1 MSSPPPG
8 YNPDASQLHGGTDAP
23 IAKVMGGG
31 GGGPEGYNETQS
43 LLQGG
48 TDAPIVKMTGGAG
61 TTKEA
66 AAVAAEAA
74 ADKAEAEAA
83 KAQTLADS
91 AERERV
97 AAHQATTNANHALPN
112 YNNIVALEQA
122 ATSKATNAKAAA
134 ATAKAAALAARAAAL
149 AARAAADKAAAA
161 RAAANKEKMKDI
173 AKEAADKAKAKVTFA
188 PNAKLENGKGSPEKF
203 KKELTVITIQA
214 EVYEPSFSQEDTT
227 EIREF
232 MRSFSLK
239 NPGLMPRYLELIT
252 SFRKRA
258 TEKWFKYSNSKP
270 QTPPFPSVAA
280 STLPVHK
287 LVEVLPQTTANIIII
302 PPIKGNYE
310 KFLRSVEFLYA
321 NNIINEN
328 DSVENAV
335 IVFMSPLFG
344 KDADAQR
351 LLYSFLSLQEKNV
364 TSVFALQ
371 GDDADSREV
380 GAQFYEGTLNTD
392 TIFLNYLNPSYLL
405 LPRKVGGYD
414 GILFTSDTGPEPM
427 FPKIKNK
434 RYTPVSELLKRK
446 SAFSF
451 NANTESDD
459 TFKNYLTFASGNGST
474 ELPATKADIEICGN
488 LKTVFDMKDM
498 KPFQISDVDDIYV
511 LRLEKDRRPLLCANL
526 MYTDEKFE
534 SGELDP
540 AFHTAA
546 TVEVYVDGQKWT
558 FRDPRQSEYRNV
570 LDKIAESLDVPTSRN
585 LVMQN
590 WERAIYSASEAG
602 FLNHV
607 NLSPRILSETFG
619 SDVWKKM
626 VAKFLNNLVTS
637 NCFED
642 TDILSK
648 GQCEDTRIFLNE
660 VFNRLFMMDSV
671 KEGELVVPPLKFPPL
686 PRGQGATTIVW
697 PPELEE
703 MKDDEFRM
711 TEPLGSLDITQ
722 NSNTKTSFI
731 ELIVIHKPSFVRS
744 ARRLRINSEMVKAEI
759 APGGPIGEAA
769 IFNEILEDLKEDYP
783 DFLFIY

>member
-74 ADKAEAEAA
+74 AVAAEAEAA
-83 KAQTLADS
+83 KAQTLADT
-91 AERERV
+91 AERERL
-97 AAHQATTNANHALPN
+97 AAHQATTNANNASPN
-112 YNNIVALEQA
+112 YNNIVALEEA

-149 AARAAADKAAAA
+149 AARAAADK
-161 RAAANKEKMKDI
+161 EKMKDI
-173 AKEAADKAKAKVTFA
+173 AKEAADKAKAKVRFA
-188 PNAKLENGKGSPEKF
+188 QNAKKENGKGSLEKV
-203 KKELTVITIQA
+203 KKQLTVITIQA

-258 TEKWFKYSNSKP
+258 TTKWATYFTNLKP
-270 QTPPFPSVAA
+270 QTPPFPSVVVP
-280 STLPVHK
+280 TLPVHK

-321 NNIINEN
+321 NNIINET
-328 DSVENAV
+328 DSLVVNAV

-414 GILFTSDTGPEPM
+414 GILFTSDTGPEPK
-427 FPKIKNK
+427 FPKIKKNK
-434 RYTPVSELLKRK
+434 TYTPVSELLKRK

-703 MKDDEFRM
+703 MKDDEFKM
-711 TEPLGSLDITQ
+711 KEPLGSLDITQ

-744 ARRLRINSEMVKAEI
+744 ARRLRINTEKVEAEI
-759 APGGPIGEAA
+759 ARGGSIGEAEV
-769 IFNEILEDLKEDYP
+769 FNEILEDLKEDYP

>member
-31 GGGPEGYNETQS
+31 GGAPDGYNESQS

-48 TDAPIVKMTGGAG
+48 TDAPIVKMTGGG
-61 TTKEA
+61 DKEDA
-66 AAVAAEAA
+66 AAAAAEAEAVKAEAA
-74 ADKAEAEAA
+74 AKKAEA
-83 KAQTLADS
+83 
-91 AERERV
+91 
-97 AAHQATTNANHALPN
+97 N
-112 YNNIVALEQA
+112 
-122 ATSKATNAKAAA
+122 A
-134 ATAKAAALAARAAAL
+134 ATATMESTDIEGDMAIDLMLDAKYTAEKEARAKALAARAAAVK
-149 AARAAADKAAAA
+149 ARALADSTKAPVKTVV
-161 RAAANKEKMKDI
+161 R
-173 AKEAADKAKAKVTFA
+173 FA
-188 PNAKLENGKGSPEKF
+188 PGTKPKNGKGSLEKF
-203 KKELTVITIQA
+203 KKELTVSAIQA
-214 EVYEPSFSQEDTT
+214 EVYEPSFSHEDIT
-227 EIREF
+227 EIRDF
-232 MRSFSLK
+232 IRSFSLK
-239 NPGLMPRYLELIT
+239 NPGIMERYLELMR
-252 SFRKRA
+252 SFRKRSTAKWA
-258 TEKWFKYSNSKP
+258 TYPNKLKP

-280 STLPVHK
+280 PTLPVHK
-287 LVEVLPQTTANIIII
+287 LVEVLPPTTSNIIII

-328 DSVENAV
+328 DIVENAV
-335 IVFMSPLFG
+335 IIFMYPLFG
-344 KDADAQR
+344 KDANTQR
-351 LLYSFLSLQEKNV
+351 LLYSFLSLQEKNIA
-364 TSVFALQ
+364 SVFALQ

-380 GAQFYEGTLNTD
+380 GPQFYERIDNTD

-405 LPRKVGGYD
+405 LPRKVGDYD
-414 GILFTSDTGPEPM
+414 GILFTSDVGIEPK
-427 FPKIKNK
+427 FPKIKNNK
-434 RYTPVSELLKRK
+434 TYTPVSDLLKAKK

-451 NANTESDD
+451 NANAQSDD

-474 ELPATKADIEICGN
+474 ELPATKADVEICGN
-488 LKTVFDMKDM
+488 LKTVFDMKGIN
-498 KPFQISDVDDIYV
+498 PFQISDVDDIYI
-511 LRLEKDRRPLLCANL
+511 LRLGMDTRPLLCTTL
-526 MYTDEKFE
+526 MYDAEKFE

-540 AFHTAA
+540 AFHTAG

-558 FRDPRQSEYRNV
+558 FRDPRQSEYTSV
-570 LDKIAESLDVPTSRN
+570 LDKIAEGPDATTSRN

-590 WERAIYSASEAG
+590 WERGIYSASEAG

-607 NLSPRILSETFG
+607 NLSPRILSETFD

-648 GQCEDTRIFLNE
+648 GQCEDTRIFLNS

-703 MKDDEFRM
+703 MKDDEFTM
-711 TEPLGSLDITQ
+711 TEPLGSLDITK
-722 NSNTKTSFI
+722 NETTRTSFI

-744 ARRLRINSEMVKAEI
+744 ARRLRINTEKVNAEI
-759 APGGPIGEAA
+759 AAGTSIGEAEV
-769 IFNEILEDLKEDYP
+769 FNEILEDLKEDYP

>member
-31 GGGPEGYNETQS
+31 GGGPDGYNESQS

-48 TDAPIVKMTGGAG
+48 TDAPIVKMTGGG
-61 TTKEA
+61 PEEDA
-66 AAVAAEAA
+66 AAAAAEAEAVKAEAA
-74 ADKAEAEAA
+74 AKKAEA
-83 KAQTLADS
+83 
-91 AERERV
+91 
-97 AAHQATTNANHALPN
+97 N
-112 YNNIVALEQA
+112 
-122 ATSKATNAKAAA
+122 A
-134 ATAKAAALAARAAAL
+134 ATATMESAGIEGDMAIDLMLDAKYTAEKEAKAKALAARAAAVK
-149 AARAAADKAAAA
+149 ARALADSTKAPVKTVV
-161 RAAANKEKMKDI
+161 R
-173 AKEAADKAKAKVTFA
+173 FA
-188 PNAKLENGKGSPEKF
+188 PGTKPKNGKGSLEKF
-203 KKELTVITIQA
+203 KKELTVSAIQA
-214 EVYEPSFSQEDTT
+214 EVYEPSFSHEDIT
-227 EIREF
+227 EIRDF
-232 MRSFSLK
+232 IRSFSLK
-239 NPGLMPRYLELIT
+239 NPGIMERYLELMR

-258 TEKWFKYSNSKP
+258 TTKWATYSTKLTP
-270 QTPPFPSVAA
+270 QTPPFRSVAA
-280 STLPVHK
+280 PTLPVHK
-287 LVEVLPQTTANIIII
+287 LVEVLPPTTSNIIII

-328 DSVENAV
+328 DIVQNAV
-335 IVFMSPLFG
+335 IIFMYPLFG
-344 KDADAQR
+344 KDANTQR
-351 LLYSFLSLQEKNV
+351 LLYSFLSLQEKNIA
-364 TSVFALQ
+364 SVFALQ
-371 GDDADSREV
+371 GDDAESIEI
-380 GAQFYEGTLNTD
+380 GPQFYERIVNTD

-405 LPRKVGGYD
+405 LPRKVGDYD
-414 GILFTSDTGPEPM
+414 GILFTSDVGLDPK

-434 RYTPVSELLKRK
+434 TYTPVSELLKTK

-451 NANTESDD
+451 NANAQSDD

-474 ELPATKADIEICGN
+474 ELPATKADVEICGN
-488 LKTVFDMKDM
+488 LKTVFDMKGIN
-498 KPFQISDVDDIYV
+498 PFQISDVDDIYI
-511 LRLEKDRRPLLCANL
+511 LRLGMDTRPLLCTTL
-526 MYTDEKFE
+526 MYDAEKFE

-540 AFHTAA
+540 AFHTAG

-558 FRDPRQSEYRNV
+558 FRDPRQSEYTSV
-570 LDKIAESLDVPTSRN
+570 LDKIAEGPDAPTSRN

-590 WERAIYSASEAG
+590 WERGIYSASEAG

-607 NLSPRILSETFG
+607 NLSPRILSETFD
-619 SDVWKKM
+619 SDVWKKE
-626 VAKFLNNLVTS
+626 VAKFLKNLVIS

-648 GQCEDTRIFLNE
+648 GQCEDTRIFLNS

-703 MKDDEFRM
+703 MKDDEFTM
-711 TEPLGSLDITQ
+711 TEPLGSLDITK
-722 NSNTKTSFI
+722 NETTRTSFI

-744 ARRLRINSEMVKAEI
+744 ARRLRINTEKVNAEI
-759 APGGPIGEAA
+759 AAGTSIGEAEV
-769 IFNEILEDLKEDYP
+769 FNEILEDLKEDYP

>member
-31 GGGPEGYNETQS
+31 GGAPDGYNESQS

-48 TDAPIVKMTGGAG
+48 TDVPIVKMTGGAG

-66 AAVAAEAA
+66 AAVAAEAEA
-74 ADKAEAEAA
+74 VKAEAAA
-83 KAQTLADS
+83 VA
-91 AERERV
+91 AEKERV
-97 AAHQATTNANHALPN
+97 AAHQATTNANSALPS
-112 YNNIVALEQA
+112 YNNLVALEQA
-122 ATSKATNAKAAA
+122 ATLKAENAKAAA
-134 ATAKAAALAARAAAL
+134 ATARAAATAKAAAVASAQ
-149 AARAAADKAAAA
+149 KA
-161 RAAANKEKMKDI
+161 KIKGI
-173 AKEAADKAKAKVTFA
+173 AKEAADKARVRFA
-188 PNAKLENGKGSPEKF
+188 PNAAQENGKGSLEQHKRVV
-203 KKELTVITIQA
+203 TAIQA

-232 MRSFSLK
+232 IRSFSLK
-239 NPGLMPRYLELIT
+239 NPGIMERYLELMT
-252 SFRKRA
+252 SFRERA
-258 TEKWFKYSNSKP
+258 TKKWFTYSSRLKP
-270 QTPPFPSVAA
+270 QTPSFPTVAA
-280 STLPVHK
+280 PTLPVHK
-287 LVEVLPQTTANIIII
+287 LVEVLPLTTANIIII
-302 PPIKGNYE
+302 PPIKGDYE

-321 NNIINEN
+321 NSVINEN
-328 DSVENAV
+328 DIVDENAV

-351 LLYSFLSLQEKNV
+351 LLYSFLSLQEKNIA
-364 TSVFALQ
+364 SVFALQ

-380 GAQFYEGTLNTD
+380 GPQFYERIVNTD

-414 GILFTSDTGPEPM
+414 GILFTSDVGVDPK

-434 RYTPVSELLKRK
+434 TYTPVSELLKTK

-451 NANTESDD
+451 NANVQSDE

-474 ELPATKADIEICGN
+474 DLPATKADIEICGN

-498 KPFQISDVDDIYV
+498 NPFQISDVDDIYV
-511 LRLEKDRRPLLCANL
+511 LRLENDRRPLLCANL

-540 AFHTAA
+540 AFHIA
-546 TVEVYVDGQKWT
+546 TTIEVYVDGQKWT
-558 FRDPRQSEYRNV
+558 FRDPRQSEYTRV
-570 LDKIAESLDVPTSRN
+570 LDKIAEGPDATTSRN

-590 WERAIYSASEAG
+590 WERGIYSASEAG

-642 TDILSK
+642 TDILSR

-671 KEGELVVPPLKFPPL
+671 KEGELVVPPLKFSPL
-686 PRGQGATTIVW
+686 PPGQGVTPIAW
-697 PPELEE
+697 PTELEYIE
-703 MKDDEFRM
+703 TGEYEAPEEFESISPTNDG
-711 TEPLGSLDITQ
+711 TE
-722 NSNTKTSFI
+722 NTKHI
-731 ELIVIHKPSFVRS
+731 DVIVIHRKSSQRKYG
-744 ARRLRINSEMVKAEI
+744 RLRIRLPTDGTNLSA
-759 APGGPIGEAA
+759 GPV
-769 IFNEILEDLKEDYP
+769 FTEILEDLKEDYP

>member
-48 TDAPIVKMTGGAG
+48 TDAPIVKMTGGG
-61 TTKEA
+61 PKEDA

-74 ADKAEAEAA
+74 AVAAETEADKAEAEA
-83 KAQTLADS
+83 
-91 AERERV
+91 
-97 AAHQATTNANHALPN
+97 
-112 YNNIVALEQA
+112 
-122 ATSKATNAKAAA
+122 KAAA
-134 ATAKAAALAARAAAL
+134 AAAKKATEYESPGEGDTDDDMAIDLMLTRLYDAETAAKAKAVAARAAAV
-149 AARAAADKAAAA
+149 AARAAAVKA
-161 RAAANKEKMKDI
+161 RALADSTKEPVKKDVRFNSS
-173 AKEAADKAKAKVTFA
+173 AKK
-188 PNAKLENGKGSPEKF
+188 ENGKGSPETF
-203 KKELTVITIQA
+203 KKQLTVITIQA

-258 TEKWFKYSNSKP
+258 TEKWFEYSNSKP
-270 QTPPFPSVAA
+270 QTPPFPSVATP
-280 STLPVHK
+280 TLPVHK
-287 LVEVLPQTTANIIII
+287 LVEVLPPTTANIIII

-328 DSVENAV
+328 DIVENAV

-344 KDADAQR
+344 KDANTQR

-434 RYTPVSELLKRK
+434 RYTPVSELLKAKKR

-451 NANTESDD
+451 NASAESDD

-540 AFHTAA
+540 AFHTAG

-558 FRDPRQSEYRNV
+558 FRDPRQSEYTRV
-570 LDKIAESLDVPTSRN
+570 LDKIAEGSEAPTSRN

-697 PPELEE
+697 PPELEYIE
-703 MKDDEFRM
+703 KGEYEAPQEFESISARTDEKTGAQQM
-711 TEPLGSLDITQ
+711 DI
-722 NSNTKTSFI
+722 
-731 ELIVIHKPSFVRS
+731 IVIHKKSSQRS
-744 ARRLRINSEMVKAEI
+744 YARLRINLNKATPEDGDL
-759 APGGPIGEAA
+759 AAGPVFAG
-769 IFNEILEDLKEDYP
+769 ILEDLTEDYP

>member
-48 TDAPIVKMTGGAG
+48 TDAPIVKMTGGG
-61 TTKEA
+61 EKEELVNKLQSELKIEEEKLPQNIDMIGILKGQLA
-66 AAVAAEAA
+66 AAK
-74 ADKAEAEAA
+74 KA
-83 KAQTLADS
+83 LADS
-91 AERERV
+91 
-97 AAHQATTNANHALPN
+97 TKP
-112 YNNIVALEQA
+112 
-122 ATSKATNAKAAA
+122 
-134 ATAKAAALAARAAAL
+134 
-149 AARAAADKAAAA
+149 
-161 RAAANKEKMKDI
+161 KEKKGVSFTPNTKHKNGPAHPKD
-173 AKEAADKAKAKVTFA
+173 T
-188 PNAKLENGKGSPEKF
+188 LS
-203 KKELTVITIQA
+203 IQA

-239 NPGLMPRYLELIT
+239 NPGLMPRYLELMT

-258 TEKWFKYSNSKP
+258 TEKWFEYSNSKP
-270 QTPPFPSVAA
+270 QTPPFPSADVP
-280 STLPVHK
+280 TLPVHK
-287 LVEVLPQTTANIIII
+287 LVEVLPPTTANIIII

-328 DSVENAV
+328 DIVENAV

-344 KDADAQR
+344 KNADAQR

-371 GDDADSREV
+371 GDDVDSREV

-703 MKDDEFRM
+703 MKDDEFKM
-711 TEPLGSLDITQ
+711 KEPLGSLDITQ

>member
-1 MSSPPPG
+1 MVFFTLGKDVNILQMSSPPPG

-48 TDAPIVKMTGGAG
+48 TDAPIVKMTGGG
-61 TTKEA
+61 PKEDA
-66 AAVAAEAA
+66 AAVAAEAEA
-74 ADKAEAEAA
+74 VKAEAAAKKAEANAATATMESAGIEGDMAIDLMLDAKYADEKAA
-83 KAQTLADS
+83 KA
-91 AERERV
+91 
-97 AAHQATTNANHALPN
+97 
-112 YNNIVALEQA
+112 
-122 ATSKATNAKAAA
+122 KAV
-134 ATAKAAALAARAAAL
+134 AARAAAVK
-149 AARAAADKAAAA
+149 ARALADSTKAPVKKGV
-161 RAAANKEKMKDI
+161 RFNS
-173 AKEAADKAKAKVTFA
+173 
-188 PNAKLENGKGSPEKF
+188 NAKLENGKGSPEKF
-203 KKELTVITIQA
+203 KKELTVTAIQA

-258 TEKWFKYSNSKP
+258 TEKWFEYSNSKP
-270 QTPPFPSVAA
+270 QTPPFPSVTAP
-280 STLPVHK
+280 TLPVHK
-287 LVEVLPQTTANIIII
+287 LVEVLPPTTANIIII

-328 DSVENAV
+328 DIVENAV

-344 KDADAQR
+344 KNADAQR
-351 LLYSFLSLQEKNV
+351 LLYSFLSLQEKNIA
-364 TSVFALQ
+364 SVFALQ

-380 GAQFYEGTLNTD
+380 GPQFYKETLNTD

-414 GILFTSDTGPEPM
+414 GILFTSDVGAEPM

-434 RYTPVSELLKRK
+434 TYTPVSDLLKAKK

-451 NANTESDD
+451 NANAQSDD

-540 AFHTAA
+540 AFHTAG

-558 FRDPRQSEYRNV
+558 FRDPRQSEYTRV
-570 LDKIAESLDVPTSRN
+570 LDKIAEGSEAPTSRN

-602 FLNHV
+602 FLNHI
-607 NLSPRILSETFG
+607 NLSPRILSDTFG

-648 GQCEDTRIFLNE
+648 GQCEDTRIFLSE

-671 KEGELVVPPLKFPPL
+671 KEGELVVPPLKFPPP

-703 MKDDEFRM
+703 MKDDEFTM
-711 TEPLGSLDITQ
+711 TEPLGSLDITK
-722 NSNTKTSFI
+722 NSNTRTSFI

-744 ARRLRINSEMVKAEI
+744 ARRLRINTEKVEAEI
-759 APGGPIGEAA
+759 AAGRSIGEAEV
-769 IFNEILEDLKEDYP
+769 FNEILEDLKEDYP

>member
-149 AARAAADKAAAA
+149 AARAAADK
-161 RAAANKEKMKDI
+161 EKMKDI
-173 AKEAADKAKAKVTFA
+173 AKEAADKAKARVRFA
-188 PNAKLENGKGSPEKF
+188 QNAKKENGPGSLEKV
-203 KKELTVITIQA
+203 KKQRTVITIQA

-258 TEKWFKYSNSKP
+258 TTKWATYFTNLKP
-270 QTPPFPSVAA
+270 QTPPFPSVVVP
-280 STLPVHK
+280 TLPVHK
-287 LVEVLPQTTANIIII
+287 LVEVLPPTTANIIII

-328 DSVENAV
+328 DIVENAV

-414 GILFTSDTGPEPM
+414 GILFTSDTGAEPK
-427 FPKIKNK
+427 FPKIKKNK
-434 RYTPVSELLKRK
+434 TYTPVSDLLKAKK

-451 NANTESDD
+451 NANTQSDE

-558 FRDPRQSEYRNV
+558 FRDPRQSEYTRV
-570 LDKIAESLDVPTSRN
+570 LDKIAEGSEAPTSRN

-607 NLSPRILSETFG
+607 NLSPRILSDTFG

-703 MKDDEFRM
+703 IKDDEFRM
-711 TEPLGSLDITQ
+711 KEPLGSLDITQ

>member
-31 GGGPEGYNETQS
+31 GGAPDGYNESQS

-48 TDAPIVKMTGGAG
+48 TDVPIVKMTGGAG

-66 AAVAAEAA
+66 AAVAAEAEA
-74 ADKAEAEAA
+74 VKAEAAA
-83 KAQTLADS
+83 VA
-91 AERERV
+91 AEKERV
-97 AAHQATTNANHALPN
+97 AAHQATTNANSALPS
-112 YNNIVALEQA
+112 YNNLVALEQA
-122 ATSKATNAKAAA
+122 ATLKAENAKAAA
-134 ATAKAAALAARAAAL
+134 ATARAAATAKAAAVASAQ
-149 AARAAADKAAAA
+149 KA
-161 RAAANKEKMKDI
+161 KIKGI
-173 AKEAADKAKAKVTFA
+173 AKEAADKARVRFA
-188 PNAKLENGKGSPEKF
+188 PNAAQENGKGSLEQHKRVV
-203 KKELTVITIQA
+203 TAIQA
-214 EVYEPSFSQEDTT
+214 EVYEPSFSQEDTA

-232 MRSFSLK
+232 IRSFSLK
-239 NPGLMPRYLELIT
+239 NPGIMERYLELMR
-252 SFRKRA
+252 SFRERA
-258 TEKWFKYSNSKP
+258 TKKWFTYSSRLKP
-270 QTPPFPSVAA
+270 QTPSFPTVAA
-280 STLPVHK
+280 PTLPVHK
-287 LVEVLPQTTANIIII
+287 LVEVLPLTTANIIII
-302 PPIKGNYE
+302 PPIKGDYE

-321 NNIINEN
+321 NSVINEN
-328 DSVENAV
+328 DIVDENAV

-351 LLYSFLSLQEKNV
+351 LLYSFLSLQEKNIA
-364 TSVFALQ
+364 SVFALQ

-380 GAQFYEGTLNTD
+380 GPQFYERIVNTD

-414 GILFTSDTGPEPM
+414 GILFTSDVGVDPK

-434 RYTPVSELLKRK
+434 TYTPVSELLKTK

-451 NANTESDD
+451 NANVQSDE

-474 ELPATKADIEICGN
+474 DLPATKADIEICGN

-498 KPFQISDVDDIYV
+498 NPFQISDVDDIYV
-511 LRLEKDRRPLLCANL
+511 LRLENDRRPLLCANL

-540 AFHTAA
+540 AFHIA
-546 TVEVYVDGQKWT
+546 TTIEVYVDGQKWT
-558 FRDPRQSEYRNV
+558 FRDPRQSEYTPV
-570 LDKIAESLDVPTSRN
+570 LDKIAKGPDAITSRN

-590 WERAIYSASEAG
+590 WERGIYSASEAG

-642 TDILSK
+642 TDILSR

-686 PRGQGATTIVW
+686 PPGQGVTPIAW
-697 PPELEE
+697 PTELEYIE
-703 MKDDEFRM
+703 TGEYEAPEEFESISPTNDG
-711 TEPLGSLDITQ
+711 TE
-722 NSNTKTSFI
+722 NTKHI
-731 ELIVIHKPSFVRS
+731 DVIVIHRKSSQRKYG
-744 ARRLRINSEMVKAEI
+744 RLRIRLPTDGTNLSA
-759 APGGPIGEAA
+759 GPV
-769 IFNEILEDLKEDYP
+769 FTEILEDLKEDYP

>member
-1 MSSPPPG
+1 
-8 YNPDASQLHGGTDAP
+8 
-23 IAKVMGGG
+23 MGGG
-31 GGGPEGYNETQS
+31 GGAPDGYNESQS

-48 TDAPIVKMTGGAG
+48 TDVPIVKMTGGAG

-74 ADKAEAEAA
+74 ADKAEADADKAEAVAKKAEANSATAIMESAGREGNVLMLKAKNDDEKAA
-83 KAQTLADS
+83 KA
-91 AERERV
+91 
-97 AAHQATTNANHALPN
+97 
-112 YNNIVALEQA
+112 
-122 ATSKATNAKAAA
+122 KAV
-134 ATAKAAALAARAAAL
+134 AARAAAV
-149 AARAAADKAAAA
+149 AARAAAVKA
-161 RAAANKEKMKDI
+161 RALADSTKAPVEKG
-173 AKEAADKAKAKVTFA
+173 VRFA
-188 PNAKLENGKGSPEKF
+188 PGTNPQNGPGSLEKF
-203 KKELTVITIQA
+203 KKELTVSTIQA

-239 NPGLMPRYLELIT
+239 NPGLMPRYLELMT
-252 SFRKRA
+252 SFGERA
-258 TEKWFKYSNSKP
+258 TKKWVKYSNNSKTP
-270 QTPPFPSVAA
+270 QTPSFPTVAA
-280 STLPVHK
+280 PTLPVHK
-287 LVEVLPQTTANIIII
+287 LVDVLPLTTANIIII
-302 PPIKGNYE
+302 PPIKGDYE

-321 NNIINEN
+321 NSVINEN
-328 DSVENAV
+328 DIVDENAV

-351 LLYSFLSLQEKNV
+351 LLYSFLSLQEKNIA
-364 TSVFALQ
+364 SVFALQ

-380 GAQFYEGTLNTD
+380 GPQFYEGIAESNFTD
-392 TIFLNYLNPSYLL
+392 RVFLNYLNPSYLL
-405 LPRKVGGYD
+405 LPRKVEGYD
-414 GILFTSDTGPEPM
+414 GILFTSDTGADPK

-434 RYTPVSELLKRK
+434 TYTPVSELLKTK

-451 NANTESDD
+451 NPNFQSDE

-474 ELPATKADIEICGN
+474 DLPATKADIEICGN

-498 KPFQISDVDDIYV
+498 NPFQISDVDDIYV
-511 LRLEKDRRPLLCANL
+511 LRLENDRRPLLCANL

-540 AFHTAA
+540 AFHIA
-546 TVEVYVDGQKWT
+546 TTIEVYVDGQKWT
-558 FRDPRQSEYRNV
+558 FRDPRQSEYTPV
-570 LDKIAESLDVPTSRN
+570 LDKIAKGPDALTSRN

-590 WERAIYSASEAG
+590 WERGIYSASEAG

-642 TDILSK
+642 TDILSR

-686 PRGQGATTIVW
+686 PRGQGVTPIAW
-697 PPELEE
+697 PTELEYIE
-703 MKDDEFRM
+703 TGEYEAPEEFESISPTNDG
-711 TEPLGSLDITQ
+711 TE
-722 NSNTKTSFI
+722 NTKHI
-731 ELIVIHKPSFVRS
+731 DVIVIHRKSSQRKYG
-744 ARRLRINSEMVKAEI
+744 RLRIRLPTDGTNLSA
-759 APGGPIGEAA
+759 GPV
-769 IFNEILEDLKEDYP
+769 FTEILEDLKEDYP

>member
-31 GGGPEGYNETQS
+31 GGGAPDGYNESQS

-48 TDAPIVKMTGGAG
+48 TDVPIVKMTGGAG

-66 AAVAAEAA
+66 AAVAAEAEA
-74 ADKAEAEAA
+74 VKAEAAA
-83 KAQTLADS
+83 VA
-91 AERERV
+91 AEKERV
-97 AAHQATTNANHALPN
+97 AAHQATTNANSALPS
-112 YNNIVALEQA
+112 YNNLVALEQA
-122 ATSKATNAKAAA
+122 ATLKAENAKAAA
-134 ATAKAAALAARAAAL
+134 ATAKAAAATA
-149 AARAAADKAAAA
+149 KAAAVA
-161 RAAANKEKMKDI
+161 SAQKAKIKGI
-173 AKEAADKAKAKVTFA
+173 AKEAADKARVRFA
-188 PNAKLENGKGSPEKF
+188 ANAKKENGKGSLEQHKRVV
-203 KKELTVITIQA
+203 TAIQA

-232 MRSFSLK
+232 IRSFSLK
-239 NPGLMPRYLELIT
+239 NPGIMERYLELMR
-252 SFRKRA
+252 SFRERA
-258 TEKWFKYSNSKP
+258 TKKWVKYYSNSRTP

-280 STLPVHK
+280 PTLPVHK
-287 LVEVLPQTTANIIII
+287 LVDVLPLTTANIIII

-328 DSVENAV
+328 DIVDENAV

-344 KDADAQR
+344 KDANTQR
-351 LLYSFLSLQEKNV
+351 LLYSFLSLQEKNIA
-364 TSVFALQ
+364 SVFALQ
-371 GDDADSREV
+371 GDDEDSRGV
-380 GAQFYEGTLNTD
+380 GPQFYEGIVNTD

-405 LPRKVGGYD
+405 LPRKIEGYD
-414 GILFTSDTGPEPM
+414 GILFTSDVGVDPK

-434 RYTPVSELLKRK
+434 TCTPVSELLRTK

-451 NANTESDD
+451 NANVQSDE

-474 ELPATKADIEICGN
+474 ELPAAKADIEICGN
-488 LKTVFDMKDM
+488 MKTVFDMKDM
-498 KPFQISDVDDIYV
+498 NPFQISDVDDIYV
-511 LRLEKDRRPLLCANL
+511 LRLENDRRPLLCANL

-540 AFHTAA
+540 AFHIA
-546 TVEVYVDGQKWT
+546 TTIEVYVDGQKWT
-558 FRDPRQSEYRNV
+558 FRDPRQSEYTRV
-570 LDKIAESLDVPTSRN
+570 LDKIAEGPDATTSRN

-648 GQCEDTRIFLNE
+648 GQCEDTRIFLSE

-703 MKDDEFRM
+703 MKDDEFTM

-722 NSNTKTSFI
+722 NSTTKTSFI

-744 ARRLRINSEMVKAEI
+744 ARRLRINTVKVDDEI
-759 APGGPIGEAA
+759 AAGRSIGEAEV
-769 IFNEILEDLKEDYP
+769 FNEILEDLKEDYP

>member
-31 GGGPEGYNETQS
+31 GGAPDGYNESQS

-48 TDAPIVKMTGGAG
+48 TDVPIVKMTGGAG

-74 ADKAEAEAA
+74 ADKAEADADKAEAVAKKAEANSATAIMESAGREGNVLMLKAKNDDEKAA
-83 KAQTLADS
+83 KA
-91 AERERV
+91 
-97 AAHQATTNANHALPN
+97 
-112 YNNIVALEQA
+112 
-122 ATSKATNAKAAA
+122 KAV
-134 ATAKAAALAARAAAL
+134 AARAAAV
-149 AARAAADKAAAA
+149 AARAAAVKA
-161 RAAANKEKMKDI
+161 RALADSTKAPVEKG
-173 AKEAADKAKAKVTFA
+173 VRFA
-188 PNAKLENGKGSPEKF
+188 PGTNPQNGPGSLEKF
-203 KKELTVITIQA
+203 KKELTVSTIQA

-232 MRSFSLK
+232 IRSFSLK
-239 NPGLMPRYLELIT
+239 NPGIMERYLELMR
-252 SFRKRA
+252 SFRERA
-258 TEKWFKYSNSKP
+258 TKKWFMYSSRLKP
-270 QTPPFPSVAA
+270 QTPSFPTVAA
-280 STLPVHK
+280 PTLPVHK
-287 LVEVLPQTTANIIII
+287 LVEVLPLTTANIIII
-302 PPIKGNYE
+302 PPIKGDYE

-321 NNIINEN
+321 NSVINEN
-328 DSVENAV
+328 DIVDENAV

-344 KDADAQR
+344 KDVDAQR
-351 LLYSFLSLQEKNV
+351 LLYSFLSLQEKNIA
-364 TSVFALQ
+364 SVFALQ

-380 GAQFYEGTLNTD
+380 GPQFYERIVNTD

-414 GILFTSDTGPEPM
+414 GILFTSDVGVDPK

-434 RYTPVSELLKRK
+434 TYTPVSELLKTK

-451 NANTESDD
+451 NANTQSDE

-474 ELPATKADIEICGN
+474 DLPATKADIEICGN

-498 KPFQISDVDDIYV
+498 NPFQISDVDDIYV
-511 LRLEKDRRPLLCANL
+511 LRFENDRRPLLCANL

-540 AFHTAA
+540 AFHIA
-546 TVEVYVDGQKWT
+546 TTIEVYVDGQKWT
-558 FRDPRQSEYRNV
+558 FRDPRQSEYTPV
-570 LDKIAESLDVPTSRN
+570 LDKIAKGPDAITSRN

-590 WERAIYSASEAG
+590 WERGIYSASEAG

-642 TDILSK
+642 TDILSR

-686 PRGQGATTIVW
+686 PRGQGVTPIAW
-697 PPELEE
+697 PTELEYIE
-703 MKDDEFRM
+703 TGEYEAPEEFESISPTNDG
-711 TEPLGSLDITQ
+711 TE
-722 NSNTKTSFI
+722 NTKHI
-731 ELIVIHKPSFVRS
+731 DVIVIHRKSSQRKYG
-744 ARRLRINSEMVKAEI
+744 RLRIRLPTDGTNLSA
-759 APGGPIGEAA
+759 GPV
-769 IFNEILEDLKEDYP
+769 FTEILEDLKEDYP

>member
-31 GGGPEGYNETQS
+31 GGAPDGYNESQS

-48 TDAPIVKMTGGAG
+48 TDVPIVKMTGGAG

-66 AAVAAEAA
+66 AAVAAEAEA
-74 ADKAEAEAA
+74 VKAEAAA
-83 KAQTLADS
+83 VA
-91 AERERV
+91 AEKERV
-97 AAHQATTNANHALPN
+97 AAHQATTNANSALPS
-112 YNNIVALEQA
+112 YNNLVALEQA
-122 ATSKATNAKAAA
+122 ATLKAENAKAAA
-134 ATAKAAALAARAAAL
+134 ATARAAATAKAAAVASAQ
-149 AARAAADKAAAA
+149 KA
-161 RAAANKEKMKDI
+161 KIKGI
-173 AKEAADKAKAKVTFA
+173 AKEAADKARVRFA
-188 PNAKLENGKGSPEKF
+188 PNAAQENGKGSLEQHKRVV
-203 KKELTVITIQA
+203 TAIQA

-232 MRSFSLK
+232 IRSFSLK
-239 NPGLMPRYLELIT
+239 NPGIMERYLELMR
-252 SFRKRA
+252 SFRERA
-258 TEKWFKYSNSKP
+258 TKKWFTYSSRLKP
-270 QTPPFPSVAA
+270 QTPSFPTVAA
-280 STLPVHK
+280 PTLPVHK
-287 LVEVLPQTTANIIII
+287 LVEVLPLTTANIIII
-302 PPIKGNYE
+302 PPIKGDYE

-321 NNIINEN
+321 NSVINEN
-328 DSVENAV
+328 DIVDENAV

-351 LLYSFLSLQEKNV
+351 LLYSFLSLQEKNI

-380 GAQFYEGTLNTD
+380 GPQFYERIVNTD

-414 GILFTSDTGPEPM
+414 GILFTSDVGVDPK

-434 RYTPVSELLKRK
+434 TYTPVSELLKTK

-451 NANTESDD
+451 NANVQSDE

-474 ELPATKADIEICGN
+474 ELPATKGDIQICGN

-498 KPFQISDVDDIYV
+498 NPFQISDVDDIYV
-511 LRLEKDRRPLLCANL
+511 LRLENDRRPLLCANL

-540 AFHTAA
+540 AFHIA
-546 TVEVYVDGQKWT
+546 TTIEVYVDGQKWT
-558 FRDPRQSEYRNV
+558 FRDPRQSEYTPV
-570 LDKIAESLDVPTSRN
+570 LDKIAKGPDAITSRN

-590 WERAIYSASEAG
+590 WERGIYSASEAG

-642 TDILSK
+642 TDILSR
-648 GQCEDTRIFLNE
+648 GQCEDTRIFLNK

-703 MKDDEFRM
+703 MKETDFKM
-711 TEPLGSLDITQ
+711 TEPLGSLDITS
-722 NSNTKTSFI
+722 NSNTGTSFI

-744 ARRLRINSEMVKAEI
+744 ARRLRINTAKVDAEI
-759 APGGPIGEAA
+759 AAGRSIGEAEV
-769 IFNEILEDLKEDYP
+769 FNEILEDLKEDYP

>member
-48 TDAPIVKMTGGAG
+48 TDAPIVKMTGGG
-61 TTKEA
+61 PKEDA

-74 ADKAEAEAA
+74 AKKAEAEAA
-83 KAQTLADS
+83 KAQTLADT
-91 AERERV
+91 AERERL
-97 AAHQATTNANHALPN
+97 AAHQATTNANNASPN

-149 AARAAADKAAAA
+149 AARAAADK
-161 RAAANKEKMKDI
+161 EKMKDI
-173 AKEAADKAKAKVTFA
+173 AKEAADKAKARVRFA
-188 PNAKLENGKGSPEKF
+188 PNAKLENGKGSLEKV
-203 KKELTVITIQA
+203 KKQLTVITIQA

-258 TEKWFKYSNSKP
+258 TTKWATYFTNIKP
-270 QTPPFPSVAA
+270 QTPPFPSVVVP
-280 STLPVHK
+280 TLPVHK

-351 LLYSFLSLQEKNV
+351 LLYSFLSLQEKNIA
-364 TSVFALQ
+364 SVFALQ

-380 GAQFYEGTLNTD
+380 GAQFYEGTLNTDTIFD

-558 FRDPRQSEYRNV
+558 FRDPRQSEYTRV
-570 LDKIAESLDVPTSRN
+570 LDKIAEGSEAPTSRN

-703 MKDDEFRM
+703 MKDDEFTM
-711 TEPLGSLDITQ
+711 TEPLGSLDITK
-722 NSNTKTSFI
+722 NSNTRTSFI

-744 ARRLRINSEMVKAEI
+744 ARRLRINTEKVEAEI
-759 APGGPIGEAA
+759 DAGRSIGEPEV
-769 IFNEILEDLKEDYP
+769 FNEILEDLKEDYP

>member
-31 GGGPEGYNETQS
+31 GGAPDGYNESQS

-48 TDAPIVKMTGGAG
+48 TDVPIVKMTGGAG

-66 AAVAAEAA
+66 AAVAAEAEA
-74 ADKAEAEAA
+74 VKAEAAA
-83 KAQTLADS
+83 VA
-91 AERERV
+91 AEKERV
-97 AAHQATTNANHALPN
+97 AAHQATTNANSALPS
-112 YNNIVALEQA
+112 YNNLVALEQA
-122 ATSKATNAKAAA
+122 ATLKAENAKAAA
-134 ATAKAAALAARAAAL
+134 ATARAAATAKAAAVASAQ
-149 AARAAADKAAAA
+149 KA
-161 RAAANKEKMKDI
+161 KIKGI
-173 AKEAADKAKAKVTFA
+173 AKEAADKARVRFA
-188 PNAKLENGKGSPEKF
+188 PNAKKENGKGSLEQHK
-203 KKELTVITIQA
+203 TVVTTIQA
-214 EVYEPSFSQEDTT
+214 EVYEPSFSQEDTA

-232 MRSFSLK
+232 IRSFSLK
-239 NPGLMPRYLELIT
+239 NPGIMERYLELMR
-252 SFRKRA
+252 SFRERA
-258 TEKWFKYSNSKP
+258 TKKWFTYSSRLNP
-270 QTPPFPSVAA
+270 QTPPFPTVAA
-280 STLPVHK
+280 PTLPVHK
-287 LVEVLPQTTANIIII
+287 LVDVLPLTTANIIII
-302 PPIKGNYE
+302 PPIKGDYE

-321 NNIINEN
+321 NSVINEN
-328 DSVENAV
+328 DIVDENAV

-351 LLYSFLSLQEKNV
+351 LLYSFLSLQEKNIA
-364 TSVFALQ
+364 SVFALQ

-380 GAQFYEGTLNTD
+380 GPQFYERIVNTD

-414 GILFTSDTGPEPM
+414 GILFTSDVGVDPK

-434 RYTPVSELLKRK
+434 TYTPVSELLKTK

-451 NANTESDD
+451 NANVQSDE

-474 ELPATKADIEICGN
+474 DLPATKADIEICGN

-498 KPFQISDVDDIYV
+498 NPFQISDVDDIYV
-511 LRLEKDRRPLLCANL
+511 LRLENDRRPLLCANL

-540 AFHTAA
+540 AFHIA
-546 TVEVYVDGQKWT
+546 TTIEVYVDGQKWT
-558 FRDPRQSEYRNV
+558 FRDPRQSEYTPV
-570 LDKIAESLDVPTSRN
+570 LDKIAKGPDAITSRN

-590 WERAIYSASEAG
+590 WERGIYSASEAG

-642 TDILSK
+642 TDILSR

-686 PRGQGATTIVW
+686 PPGQGVTPIAW
-697 PPELEE
+697 PTELEYIE
-703 MKDDEFRM
+703 TGEYEAPEEFESISPTNDG
-711 TEPLGSLDITQ
+711 TE
-722 NSNTKTSFI
+722 NTKHI
-731 ELIVIHKPSFVRS
+731 DVIVIHRKSSQRKYG
-744 ARRLRINSEMVKAEI
+744 RLRIRLPTDGTNLSA
-759 APGGPIGEAA
+759 GPV
-769 IFNEILEDLKEDYP
+769 FTEILEDLKEDYP

>member
-48 TDAPIVKMTGGAG
+48 TDAPIVKMTGGGPEEDAAAAKAEAEAVKAEADADKAEAAAKKAEANAATATMESAG
-61 TTKEA
+61 IEGDMDIDFMLEAKYVAEREAKAKAVAARA
-66 AAVAAEAA
+66 AAVAARAA
-74 ADKAEAEAA
+74 AVKARA
-83 KAQTLADS
+83 LADS
-91 AERERV
+91 
-97 AAHQATTNANHALPN
+97 T
-112 YNNIVALEQA
+112 
-122 ATSKATNAKAAA
+122 KAPVKTG
-134 ATAKAAALAARAAAL
+134 
-149 AARAAADKAAAA
+149 
-161 RAAANKEKMKDI
+161 
-173 AKEAADKAKAKVTFA
+173 VTFA

-203 KKELTVITIQA
+203 KKELTVSTIQA
-214 EVYEPSFSQEDTT
+214 EVYEPSFSQEDST

-239 NPGLMPRYLELIT
+239 NPGLMPRYLELMT
-252 SFRKRA
+252 SFRTRA
-258 TEKWFKYSNSKP
+258 TDKWFEYSKLKP
-270 QTPPFPSVAA
+270 QTPPFPSVDAP
-280 STLPVHK
+280 TLPVHK
-287 LVEVLPQTTANIIII
+287 LVEVLPPTTANIIII

-328 DSVENAV
+328 DIVENAV

-351 LLYSFLSLQEKNV
+351 LLYSFLSLQEKNIA
-364 TSVFALQ
+364 SVFALQ
-371 GDDADSREV
+371 GDDEDSRVV
-380 GAQFYEGTLNTD
+380 GPQFYEAIVNTDTIFD

-414 GILFTSDTGPEPM
+414 GILFTSDTGPDPQ

-434 RYTPVSELLKRK
+434 TYTPVSDLLKTK

-451 NANTESDD
+451 NANTQSDE

-474 ELPATKADIEICGN
+474 DLPATKADIEICGN
-488 LKTVFDMKDM
+488 LKTVFDMKGIN
-498 KPFQISDVDDIYV
+498 PFQILDVDDIYV
-511 LRLEKDRRPLLCANL
+511 LRLENDRRPLLCANL

-540 AFHTAA
+540 AFHTAG

-558 FRDPRQSEYRNV
+558 FRDPRQSEYTRV
-570 LDKIAESLDVPTSRN
+570 LDKIAEGSEAPTSRN

-607 NLSPRILSETFG
+607 NLSPRILSDTFG

-648 GQCEDTRIFLNE
+648 GQCEDTRIFLSE

-703 MKDDEFRM
+703 MKDDEFTM

-744 ARRLRINSEMVKAEI
+744 ARRLRINTEKVEAEI
-759 APGGPIGEAA
+759 AAGRSIGEAEV
-769 IFNEILEDLKEDYP
+769 FNEILEDLKEDYP

>member
-1 MSSPPPG
+1 VALSAGFFTLGKDVLILQMSSPPPG

-31 GGGPEGYNETQS
+31 GGGPEGYNESQS

-48 TDAPIVKMTGGAG
+48 TDVPIVKMTGGGPEEDAAAA
-61 TTKEA
+61 KAEA
-66 AAVAAEAA
+66 EAVAAEAA
-74 ADKAEAEAA
+74 AKKAEANVATATMESAGIEGDMAISLMLESKYVAGTAA
-83 KAQTLADS
+83 K
-91 AERERV
+91 V
-97 AAHQATTNANHALPN
+97 
-112 YNNIVALEQA
+112 
-122 ATSKATNAKAAA
+122 K
-134 ATAKAAALAARAAAL
+134 ALAARAAAVK
-149 AARAAADKAAAA
+149 ARALADST
-161 RAAANKEKMKDI
+161 
-173 AKEAADKAKAKVTFA
+173 KVLVPPKQRKGVGFISNT
-188 PNAKLENGKGSPEKF
+188 KLENGKGSLEQHKRVV
-203 KKELTVITIQA
+203 TAIQA

-232 MRSFSLK
+232 IRSFSLK
-239 NPGLMPRYLELIT
+239 NPGIMERYLELMR
-252 SFRKRA
+252 SFRERA
-258 TEKWFKYSNSKP
+258 TKKWFTYSSRLTP
-270 QTPPFPSVAA
+270 QTPSFPTVAA
-280 STLPVHK
+280 PTLPVHK
-287 LVEVLPQTTANIIII
+287 LVDVLPLTTANIIII

-328 DSVENAV
+328 DIVDENAV

-344 KDADAQR
+344 KDANTQR
-351 LLYSFLSLQEKNV
+351 LLYSFLSLQEKNIA
-364 TSVFALQ
+364 SVFALQ

-380 GAQFYEGTLNTD
+380 GPQFYERIVNPD

-405 LPRKVGGYD
+405 LPRKIEGYD
-414 GILFTSDTGPEPM
+414 GILFTSDVGVDPK

-434 RYTPVSELLKRK
+434 TYTPVSELLKTK

-451 NANTESDD
+451 NANVQSDE

-474 ELPATKADIEICGN
+474 ELPATKADIQICGN
-488 LKTVFDMKDM
+488 LKTVFDMKGM
-498 KPFQISDVDDIYV
+498 NPFQISDVDDIYV
-511 LRLEKDRRPLLCANL
+511 LRLENDRRPLLCANL
-526 MYTDEKFE
+526 MYTNEKFE
-534 SGELDP
+534 SGEMDP
-540 AFHTAA
+540 AFHTAG

-558 FRDPRQSEYRNV
+558 FRDPRQTEYTST
-570 LDKIAESLDVPTSRN
+570 LDKIAEGPDATTSRN

-590 WERAIYSASEAG
+590 WERGIYSASEAG

-642 TDILSK
+642 TDILSR
-648 GQCEDTRIFLNE
+648 GQCEDTRVFLNE

-671 KEGELVVPPLKFPPL
+671 KEEELVVPPLKFSPL
-686 PRGQGATTIVW
+686 PRGQAATPISW

-703 MKDDEFRM
+703 MKDDEFMM
-711 TEPLGSLDITQ
+711 TEPLGSLDITT
-722 NSNTKTSFI
+722 NEKTNTSFI
-731 ELIVIHKPSFVRS
+731 ELIVIHKPSFMRS
-744 ARRLRINSEMVKAEI
+744 ARRLRINTAKVGAEI
-759 APGGPIGEAA
+759 AAGRSIGEAE
-769 IFNEILEDLKEDYP
+769 IFNELLEDLKEDYP

>member
-31 GGGPEGYNETQS
+31 GGAPDGYNESQS

-48 TDAPIVKMTGGAG
+48 TDVPIVKMTGGG
-61 TTKEA
+61 PEEDA
-66 AAVAAEAA
+66 AAVAAEAEA
-74 ADKAEAEAA
+74 VKAEAAA
-83 KAQTLADS
+83 KK
-91 AERERV
+91 AE
-97 AAHQATTNANHALPN
+97 AN
-112 YNNIVALEQA
+112 
-122 ATSKATNAKAAA
+122 A
-134 ATAKAAALAARAAAL
+134 ATATMESGGIEGNEDIDRMLDAKYTAEKEAKARAVAARAAAVK
-149 AARAAADKAAAA
+149 ARALADSTKGPV
-161 RAAANKEKMKDI
+161 EKD
-173 AKEAADKAKAKVTFA
+173 VRFA
-188 PNAKLENGKGSPEKF
+188 PNAAQENGKGSLEKF
-203 KKELTVITIQA
+203 KKKVNVSTIQA

-232 MRSFSLK
+232 IRSFSLK
-239 NPGLMPRYLELIT
+239 NPGIMERYLELMR
-252 SFRKRA
+252 SFRERA
-258 TEKWFKYSNSKP
+258 TKKWFMYSSRLNP
-270 QTPPFPSVAA
+270 QTPPFPTVAA
-280 STLPVHK
+280 PTLPVHK
-287 LVEVLPQTTANIIII
+287 LVDVLPLTTANIIII
-302 PPIKGNYE
+302 PPIKGDYE

-321 NNIINEN
+321 NSVINEN
-328 DSVENAV
+328 DIVDENAV

-351 LLYSFLSLQEKNV
+351 LLYSFLSLQEKNI

-380 GAQFYEGTLNTD
+380 GPQFYERIVNTD
-392 TIFLNYLNPSYLL
+392 TTIFLNYLNPSYLL

-414 GILFTSDTGPEPM
+414 GILFTSDTGADPK

-434 RYTPVSELLKRK
+434 TYTPVSELLKTK

-451 NANTESDD
+451 NANVQSDE

-474 ELPATKADIEICGN
+474 DLPATKADIKICGN
-488 LKTVFDMKDM
+488 LKTVFDMKGIN
-498 KPFQISDVDDIYV
+498 PFQISDVDDIYV
-511 LRLEKDRRPLLCANL
+511 LRLENDRRPLLCANL

-540 AFHTAA
+540 AFHIA
-546 TVEVYVDGQKWT
+546 TTIEVYVDGQKWT
-558 FRDPRQSEYRNV
+558 FRDPRQSEYTRV
-570 LDKIAESLDVPTSRN
+570 LDKIAEGPDAITSRN

-590 WERAIYSASEAG
+590 WERGIYSASEAG

-642 TDILSK
+642 TDILSR

-686 PRGQGATTIVW
+686 PPGQGVTPIAW
-697 PPELEE
+697 PTELEYIE
-703 MKDDEFRM
+703 TGEYEAPEEFESISPTNDG
-711 TEPLGSLDITQ
+711 TE
-722 NSNTKTSFI
+722 NTKHI
-731 ELIVIHKPSFVRS
+731 DVIVIHRKSSQRKYG
-744 ARRLRINSEMVKAEI
+744 RLRIRLPTDGTNLSA
-759 APGGPIGEAA
+759 GPV
-769 IFNEILEDLKEDYP
+769 FTEILEDLKEDYP